1 MRSNLHEK
9 RNFVRTGNKAVTV
22 VMGFILASFV
32 FVQAC
37 NKDDDDNPGNG
48 GGSLTPN
55 LQMIADGM
63 TSPVGVVA
71 APGDNSRLFV
81 IDQTG
86 QVWIV
91 KNGTKMSEPFLDI
104 SSKMVVLSPQYDER
118 GLLGLAFH
126 PNYGTNGKF
135 YVFYTAPPRAGG
147 PEPGVTWN
155 NLTTIAEYKVSSNA
169 DKADMSSERILIQ
182 EDHPQMNHDGGTL
195 AFGSDGYLYISIG
208 DGGGA
213 DDVGPGH
220 LPDWYATNEG
230 GNAQNI
236 EANFMG
242 KILRIDVDNGSPY
255 GIPSDNPFV
264 GTTGKDEI
272 YAFGFRNPYRFSFD
286 MGGSRQLYVGDA
298 GQKLFE
304 EVNIVEKG
312 GNYGWNVKEGNV
324 CFNADSNLLIR
335 ESCPSSDPDGRQL
348 KAPFIEMKNYA
359 HPAGGGL
366 ATVVVGGNVYRG
378 SALPVYIGR
387 YIFGIFSQAP
397 MQPDAKLYVA
407 NASGNFEELKL
418 KDYPNN
424 LGMYLRGF
432 GQDNAGEIYITTTAG
447 AGVSGSSGK
456 VYKIVGAQ

>member
-286 MGGSRQLYVGDA
+286 MGGSRQLYVGAA
-298 GQKLFE
+298 GQKLVE
-304 EVNIVEKG
+304 EVNLVEKG
-312 GNYGWNVKEGNV
+312 GNYGWNVIDGNV
-324 CFNADSNLLIR
+324 
-335 ESCPSSDPDGRQL
+335 
-348 KAPFIEMKNYA
+348 
-359 HPAGGGL
+359 
-366 ATVVVGGNVYRG
+366 
-378 SALPVYIGR
+378 
-387 YIFGIFSQAP
+387 
-397 MQPDAKLYVA
+397 
-407 NASGNFEELKL
+407 
-418 KDYPNN
+418 
-424 LGMYLRGF
+424 
-432 GQDNAGEIYITTTAG
+432 
-447 AGVSGSSGK
+447 
-456 VYKIVGAQ
+456 